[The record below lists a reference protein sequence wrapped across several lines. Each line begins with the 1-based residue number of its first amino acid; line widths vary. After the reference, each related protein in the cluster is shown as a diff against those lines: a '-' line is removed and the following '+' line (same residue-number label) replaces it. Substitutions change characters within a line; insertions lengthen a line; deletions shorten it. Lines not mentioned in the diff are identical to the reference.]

1 MRKKR
6 RRVLSFLL
14 SLVLMLN
21 LCSGAL
27 AAGEMEKDKMTA
39 GQQVVL
45 NEDNSKTII
54 TQKSAAE
61 RVVTQIDA
69 DGELDYTV
77 TIADEGNIRTTV
89 MVHGGYTIRSV
100 SDTTKFTTK
109 MYMKQTDAPDDTYEL
124 VVDITEEDIQQAS
137 RSEIMPRA
145 GMTYSRH
152 GIFFEYD
159 YYAYDTGK
167 RELYINH
174 QAAVAQLGKFTSE
187 CNTFLSASQ
196 SADDGLADVISDL
209 IGCIPVVGPFTSGCF
224 NIVYTKATGG
234 SNEDV
239 IADLLV
245 DYAWAWA
252 DEVAIKQ
259 IPGVSVIKASLS
271 ACKMIYY
278 CNRVHTSWNTVK
290 KG

>member
-1 MRKKR
+1 
-6 RRVLSFLL
+6 
-14 SLVLMLN
+14 MLN

-27 AAGEMEKDKMTA
+27 AA

-109 MYMKQTDAPDDTYEL
+109 MYMKQTGAPDDTYEL

-137 RSEIMPRA
+137 RSEIMP
-145 GMTYSRH
+145 
-152 GIFFEYD
+152 FFEYD

-174 QAAVAQLGKFTSE
+174 QAAVAQPGKFTSE

-196 SADDGLADVISDL
+196 SADKGMKGVISDL
-209 IGCIPVVGPFTSGCF
+209 IGSIPVVGPFTSGCF

-259 IPGVSVIKASLS
+259 IPGVSVI
-271 ACKMIYY
+271 
-278 CNRVHTSWNTVK
+278 
-290 KG
+290 